1 MGAEAVN
8 IVDLFPKRKR
18 VVGYN
23 TTTGMRT
30 AYALKNEG
38 AWRELMT
45 DIEGCDTLLQ
55 LHKCRLFWTDKIIS
69 DLWPQEW
76 IDLAFEEFD
85 KAVDSVA
92 RAQGE

>member
-1 MGAEAVN
+1 MN

-23 TTTGMRT
+23 SNTGMRT

-38 AWRELMT
+38 AWQELMA
-45 DIEGCDTLLQ
+45 DIAGCETQFQLQ
-55 LHKCRLFWTDKIIS
+55 KCRFFWAAKVLT

-76 IDLAFEEFD
+76 IDQATEEFD
-85 KAVDSVA
+85 KAVESVA